1 MFTKPMRCIGYI
13 LIDNDKNDMRSR
25 ITLNGKPYF
34 LISSLPGSNTR
45 FLFLRSRNKKT
56 YYSGTVDKEGADYRN
71 SEITR
76 KGITFASNARGDG
89 RIGLFA

>member
-1 MFTKPMRCIGYI
+1 MFTKPMTCIGYI

-25 ITLNGKPYF
+25 ITLYF